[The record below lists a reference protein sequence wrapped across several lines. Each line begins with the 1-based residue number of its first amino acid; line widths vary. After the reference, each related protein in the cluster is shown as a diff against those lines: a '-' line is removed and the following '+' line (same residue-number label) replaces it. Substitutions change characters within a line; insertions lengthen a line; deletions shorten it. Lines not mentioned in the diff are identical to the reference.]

1 MTFNCLKKNIFKI
14 LPVFLFIACNNKE
27 PIPQV
32 FTQGI
37 KNVGLNNVTAFGTIT
52 GRGVSAKG
60 FCWDTINI
68 PNLSKNFTNEG
79 DNSSSFSSQI
89 TNVLPDKKYY
99 LFAYVTSSLGTAF
112 SDVKEFVTF
121 TPPTINTYTMS
132 ASSFSTAV
140 ANGSVVISNSFTPIE
155 LGFCYDTKPNP
166 SISNTKKTSS
176 IYTAFAANLT
186 SLTPNT
192 TYYLKAYA
200 TYSFGT
206 IYGNEVNFKTP
217 AAPVVYTISGTMSD
231 IDGNIYNTVTIGNQT
246 WMTENLRVTSYRDG
260 SPIPY
265 STNNSWSSLT
275 IGSRGELFNN
285 SSLGFGYLYNYRA
298 ILDAREIA
306 PAGWHIPSK
315 LEWQTL
321 IDNLGG
327 NTLAMSQLAS
337 LSNWSSFLCSRTNN
351 SAMSIFGGGVR
362 DNNGSDG
369 FMFIKTNFWTGKN
382 DNATAFEFNNTC
394 TINSI
399 SGLPS
404 NTGCYIRCVKD

>member
-1 MTFNCLKKNIFKI
+1 
-14 LPVFLFIACNNKE
+14 
-27 PIPQV
+27 V

-37 KNVGLNNVTAFGTIT
+37 KNVGINNVTAYANIT

-68 PNLSKNFTNEG
+68 PNLNKNFTNEG
-79 DNSSSFSSQI
+79 DNSNAFSSQI
-89 TNVLPDKKYY
+89 SNILPDKKYY
-99 LFAYVTSSLGTAF
+99 LFSYVTSSLGTAF

-121 TPPTINTYTMS
+121 TPPKVNTYTIT
-132 ASSFSTAV
+132 ANSFSTAM
-140 ANGSVVISNSFTPIE
+140 ANGSVAISNSFTPIE
-155 LGFCYDTKPNP
+155 LGFCYDSKPNP
-166 SISNTKKTSS
+166 SITNTKRTSS
-176 IYTAFAANLT
+176 IYSAFAANLT

-217 AAPVVYTISGTMSD
+217 LAPMIYNISGTMSD
-231 IDGNIYNTVTIGNQT
+231 IDGNTYNTVTIGNQT
-246 WMTENLRVTSYRDG
+246 WMTENLKVTNYRDG

-265 STNNSWSSLT
+265 STSSWSVLT
-275 IGSRGELFNN
+275 VGGRGALFGNT
-285 SSLGFGYLYNYRA
+285 SLGFGYLYNYRA

-306 PAGWHIPSK
+306 PAGWHIPTK

-327 NTLAMSQLAS
+327 NFLAMSQMAS
-337 LSNWSSFLCSRTNN
+337 LNNWSSVTCSRTNN

-362 DNNGSDG
+362 GSDG
-369 FMFIKTNFWTGKN
+369 IDVFMNFKTNFWTSKN
-382 DNATAFEFNNTC
+382 DNATAFEFNNSC
-394 TINSI
+394 IINSI
-399 SGLPS
+399 SGLPF